1 MTIKYFHIKNFL
13 DDETTDSLIHDL
25 NKYVPQEY
33 VTKYFGGRY
42 LLPNTDDKFDVLIQE
57 SNSWKSLYERV
68 NSNEFID
75 LCLDNLGIS
84 NKNFT
89 VKKFFTKQKSTYR
102 KFAHKY
108 AKRIVVHTSVL
119 GLLAYIIYRS
129 YKIFFQKI
137 IFLPYKLSN
146 KIPVELLFDVSR
158 AANGYTREIHRDSDS
173 RAIVFLIYLN
183 DLDNSGEGGEL
194 NLYEY
199 CGPERGDPP
208 PTPEDSVCKLL
219 HSIKPQRGSL
229 VAFENGNDSFHGVPL
244 MSGYSSSRYFCYG
257 SATVL
262 NGKSPFLQKSKYELG
277 TEFQMYI

>member
-1 MTIKYFHIKNFL
+1 MTIKYFHIENFL
-13 DDETTDSLIHDL
+13 DAETTDSLIYDL
-25 NKYVPQEY
+25 NKYVPQER

-42 LLPNTDDKFDVLIQE
+42 LLPNTDDKFDLLIQE
-57 SNSWKSLYERV
+57 SISWKLLYERV
-68 NSNEFID
+68 NSNNFIN

-84 NKNFT
+84 SNKFI
-89 VKKFFTKQKSTYR
+89 VKKYFTKHKSIYR
-102 KFAHKY
+102 RFAHKY
-108 AKRIVVHTSVL
+108 AKRFVVHTSIL

-129 YKIFFQKI
+129 YKLFFQKI
-137 IFLPYKLSN
+137 FFLPYKLTN

-158 AANGYTREIHRDSDS
+158 AANGYSREIHRDSDS

-183 DLDNSGEGGEL
+183 DLDSDGEGGEL

-199 CGPERGDPP
+199 CGAEKGDPP
-208 PTPEDSVCKLL
+208 PTPEESVCKLL
-219 HSIKPQRGSL
+219 QSIEPRRGSL

-262 NGKSPFLQKSKYELG
+262 NGKSPFLLKSKYELG